1 MKRPDTKDFE
11 RTTHDCWGVTD
22 TEVNVYAYARALNDY
37 IDYLEKKI
45 DYSNVVPNF
54 MSIEESIE
62 NIKKSFQFEE
72 DKTLMNKL
80 IEELLKQNKDE

>member
-1 MKRPDTKDFE
+1 MYNGNNPWNYFNNNKQIKMSKEPKIIGRIIS
-11 RTTHDCWGVTD
+11 
-22 TEVNVYAYARALNDY
+22 TE
-37 IDYLEKKI
+37 IKEI
-45 DYSNVVPNF
+45 DYSNVVPKF

-80 IEELLKQNKDE
+80 IEELLNQNKDEI

>member
-1 MKRPDTKDFE
+1 MSKEENIIGTIISTQIKE
-11 RTTHDCWGVTD
+11 
-22 TEVNVYAYARALNDY
+22 
-37 IDYLEKKI
+37 I

-54 MSIEESIE
+54 MSTEETVE

-80 IEELLKQNKDE
+80 IEEVLKNKGDDQRGDK

>member
-1 MKRPDTKDFE
+1 MSKEPKIIGRIIS
-11 RTTHDCWGVTD
+11 
-22 TEVNVYAYARALNDY
+22 TE
-37 IDYLEKKI
+37 IKEI
-45 DYSNVVPNF
+45 DYSNVVPKF

-62 NIKKSFQFEE
+62 NIKKSSQFEE

>member
-1 MKRPDTKDFE
+1 MSKEPKIIGKVISTQIKE
-11 RTTHDCWGVTD
+11 
-22 TEVNVYAYARALNDY
+22 
-37 IDYLEKKI
+37 I

-80 IEELLKQNKDE
+80 IEELLNQNKDEQN